1 MPDLCMIKSKE
12 ELYMYTFIFN
22 EEGASMAEYA
32 LLLGLITVAIATVVT
47 AFGSKISTVFTNATN
62 VLN

>member
-1 MPDLCMIKSKE
+1 
-12 ELYMYTFIFN
+12 MYKIFLLLQD

-47 AFGSKISTVFTNATN
+47 AFGTNIATVITNATA
-62 VLN
+62 VLP

>member
-1 MPDLCMIKSKE
+1 MNIVKLLLQDD
-12 ELYMYTFIFN
+12 
-22 EEGASMAEYA
+22 EGASMAEYA

-47 AFGSKISTVFTNATN
+47 AFGSKLGTVITSATN

>member
-1 MPDLCMIKSKE
+1 MNKLVQFLKD
-12 ELYMYTFIFN
+12 

-32 LLLGLITVAIATVVT
+32 LLLGLITVAIATIVT
-47 AFGSKISTVFTNATN
+47 AFGTKIGTVITNATN

>member
-1 MPDLCMIKSKE
+1 MNKLVRFLKD
-12 ELYMYTFIFN
+12 

-47 AFGSKISTVFTNATN
+47 AFGSKIGTVVTNATN